1 MNPEVKKIGNKLFDK
16 VELASHKIDLALIDD
31 IEKRNKETLT
41 ALQKADK
48 AFQDY
53 QNYLTKA
60 DVPFKNMISSREN
73 YLKVTTDIGGLL
85 IKAVKAADEL
95 GLNPEDIK
103 GYSALRQNIKTGNE
117 IIDIIDTFK
126 DPSTFQ

>member
-1 MNPEVKKIGNKLFDK
+1 MTTEKLVNNSLFGKTELATQK
-16 VELASHKIDLALIDD
+16 VELGLVDD
-31 IEKRNKETLT
+31 IEKRNKETLI
-41 ALQKADK
+41 ALEKADK
-48 AFQDY
+48 AFKDY

-60 DVPFKNMISSREN
+60 DAPFKNMISSREN

-85 IKAVKAADEL
+85 IKAIKASQEL

-103 GYSALRQNIKTGNE
+103 GYSALRKNITTGNE